1 MKGNG
6 QYIAVIVFGA
16 VFVATG
22 VSAAVLA
29 GGFGVVLGG
38 VFALV
43 GLAVMGNG
51 IRHLVAR
58 SAFEQVHLTALAP
71 VPLGG
76 TAELHL
82 VLTPKR
88 ALRLT
93 GDSKVK
99 VTCTEKA
106 HYSAGTSSR
115 TYTNVLFTREQPLNL
130 PPLLSQHVEQRITVA
145 IPVNI
150 PPTWSGRSNWFY
162 TTVEVRVDVDNWP
175 DLVLEA
181 PVEVL
186 PEVAS

>member
-6 QYIAVIVFGA
+6 QYIGAIIFGA
-16 VFVATG
+16 VFAGIGVA
-22 VSAAVLA
+22 VAVFA
-29 GGFGVVLGG
+29 GGFGVIFGG

-43 GLAVMGNG
+43 GFAVMGNG

-58 SAFEQVHLTALAP
+58 SAFEQVHLATLGP

-93 GDSKVK
+93 GNSKLK

-130 PPLLSQHVEQRITVA
+130 PQLLSQHVEQRIAVA
-145 IPVNI
+145 IPVDI
-150 PPTWSGRSNWFY
+150 PPTWSGRSNWFF

>member
-1 MKGNG
+1 MKGTG
-6 QYIAVIVFGA
+6 QYIAAIVFGG
-16 VFVATG
+16 VFVVTG
-22 VSAAVLA
+22 ALVAVNV
-29 GGFGVVLGG
+29 GGFGIIFGLA
-38 VFALV
+38 FALV
-43 GLAVMGNG
+43 GLVVVANAV
-51 IRHLVAR
+51 RHLLAY
-58 SAFEQVHLTALAP
+58 SAFELVHLAAMAP

-88 ALRLT
+88 TLRLT
-93 GDSKVK
+93 GNSKLK

-115 TYTNVLFTREQPLNL
+115 TYTNTLYTREQPLNL
-130 PPLLSQHVEQRITVA
+130 PAMLSQSFEQRLTVP
-145 IPVNI
+145 IPADI

-175 DLVLEA
+175 DLILEA

-186 PEVAS
+186 AEVA

>member
-6 QYIAVIVFGA
+6 QYIGAIVFGA
-16 VFVATG
+16 VFAGIGGAVA
-22 VSAAVLA
+22 VFA
-29 GGFGVVLGG
+29 GGFGVVFGG
-38 VFALV
+38 IFAVV
-43 GLAVMGNG
+43 GLAIMANG

-58 SAFEQVHLTALAP
+58 SAFEQVHLAAVGP
-71 VPLGG
+71 VALGG

-99 VTCTEKA
+99 VTTTEKA
-106 HYSAGTSSR
+106 YYSAGTSSR

-130 PPLLSQHVEQRITVA
+130 PQLLSQHVEQRIAVP
-145 IPVNI
+145 IPADI
-150 PPTWSGRSNWFY
+150 PPTWSGKSNWFY

-181 PVEVL
+181 QVEVL
-186 PEVAS
+186 PEVA